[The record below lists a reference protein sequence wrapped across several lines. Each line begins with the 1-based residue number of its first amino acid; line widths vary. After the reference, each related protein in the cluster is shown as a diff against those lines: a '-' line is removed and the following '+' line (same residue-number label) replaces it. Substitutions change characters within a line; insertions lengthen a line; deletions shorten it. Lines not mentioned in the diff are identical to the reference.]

1 MCGLIAIQGTRASI
15 TPETMSRAL
24 RTIAHRGPDR
34 TSHWFSDR
42 TGLALGHIRLSII
55 GLNNGEAAKIPFQT
69 R

>member
-1 MCGLIAIQGTRASI
+1 MRSNRHSANARLDY
-15 TPETMSRAL
+15 PETMSRAL